1 LSFRQYNNKKICIH
15 GAIVIKKWRF
25 SKMNKT
31 REISASLRVAA
42 LNLDS
47 EQFGGEIDRLLGIA
61 NELDS
66 MSKTAQWGGE
76 AMTMAPG
83 VNDLGGMGGGGLDAA
98 GGLGLAGGEET
109 ALPTAAEGAA
119 PSKYGVDQRPGRYF
133 EVPVEIVLVTATDNL
148 AAREKVIELLKQI
161 PELEDK
167 VNVGTPK
174 AITLKEK

>member
-1 LSFRQYNNKKICIH
+1 
-15 GAIVIKKWRF
+15 
-25 SKMNKT
+25 
-31 REISASLRVAA
+31 
-42 LNLDS
+42 
-47 EQFGGEIDRLLGIA
+47 
-61 NELDS
+61 
-66 MSKTAQWGGE
+66 
-76 AMTMAPG
+76 
-83 VNDLGGMGGGGLDAA
+83 MGGGGLDAA

-109 ALPTAAEGAA
+109 ALPTAAEGEEGAA

-148 AAREKVIELLKQI
+148 AAREKVIELLKRI